1 MQTSRTKIIYFV
13 LVLTVKT
20 KIAWPDPKV
29 VQSHLIKRGF
39 KRNYTL

>member
-1 MQTSRTKIIYFV
+1 MIYFV

-20 KIAWPDPKV
+20 KLRADSKV

-39 KRNYTL
+39 REKLHYMGKTW